1 MYFFTSYQ
9 QDDKIKEVEKGK
21 TFNVYWADE
30 ESVSS
35 FSLKTQSAEIA
46 RRMWAYKEEP
56 LDCMVHESF
65 WWCVLKDTNE
75 LLGYISCNK

>member
-1 MYFFTSYQ
+1 MC
-9 QDDKIKEVEKGK
+9 
-21 TFNVYWADE
+21 WADE

-35 FSLKTQSAEIA
+35 FSLKTRSAETT
-46 RRMWAYKEEP
+46 RGTRAYKEES
-56 LDCMVHESF
+56 LDCLVHES

>member
-21 TFNVYWADE
+21 TFSVCWTDE
-30 ESVSS
+30 ECVSS
-35 FSLKTQSAEIA
+35 LSLKTQSAETT
-46 RRMWAYKEEP
+46 RGTWAYKEES
-56 LDCMVHESF
+56 LDCLVHESF

-75 LLGYISCNK
+75 LLSYISCNK